1 MSMTFENRLSAY
13 ASGEFADQDVTSC
26 TGLSVR
32 SWRELI
38 KAGAVQTTE
47 TRGRGR
53 IRTCNATTFKRTA
66 IIAATNAVGY
76 SLAVA
81 GRLGYLLPFDQVLYS
96 ICDPIL
102 ILLDPAAERDPKTGL
117 RPRLKV
123 PKADWFDPATADPED
138 DWLIEIYEG

>member
-13 ASGEFADQDVTSC
+13 ASGEFTDQDVTSC

-38 KAGAVQTTE
+38 KTGAVRTATE
-47 TRGRGR
+47 KRGRGR

-66 IIAATNAVGY
+66 LIAATNAVGY

-81 GRLGYLLPFDQVLYS
+81 GRLAYLLPSDQVLYS

-123 PKADWFDPATADPED
+123 PKAD
-138 DWLIEIYEG
+138 